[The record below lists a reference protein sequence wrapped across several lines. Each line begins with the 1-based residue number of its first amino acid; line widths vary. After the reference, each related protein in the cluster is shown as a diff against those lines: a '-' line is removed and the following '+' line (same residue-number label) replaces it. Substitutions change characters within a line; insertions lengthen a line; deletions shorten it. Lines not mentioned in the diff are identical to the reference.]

1 MPAAWRFGH
10 AAPSHH
16 PLANHLV
23 NRNLSPSPTPSPNDP
38 PDTNPNPN
46 RPVPRRILVC
56 GATGYVGARLVRNL
70 LTEGHHVRC
79 FVRQA
84 AKLENYP
91 WRHHCHL
98 EVIEGDLEN
107 PSQITEAIEGIEV
120 AYYLVHSMIVA
131 GDQYERKDRLL
142 AENFVAATRQSNL
155 SRIIYLGGLGETG
168 EGLSTHLKSRREVAD
183 ILRSSPAKTTVFRA
197 AMIIGS
203 GSASFEILRYLVER
217 LPIMV
222 TPIWV
227 QTETQPIAIR
237 DVLRYMVQ
245 CLDVPQSEAK
255 TIDIGCPEV
264 VTYRHLF
271 DVMAD
276 ELQLKRRLMI
286 PIPILSPRLSSYWIG
301 YVTPVSSSIARP
313 LAEGLKN
320 KTVCR
325 NDIATDLMPGPLWTT
340 QQAIEAAVGRVRSGD
355 VETRWSNA
363 GVMPGDP
370 DWAGG
375 TTLEDRRETMVD
387 APPELIFAAIEKIGG
402 RHGYWG
408 ADYLW
413 WLRGWMDQIVGGPG
427 LRRGRRHPD
436 QLSFGETVDF
446 WRVADYRK
454 NSLLRLRAEM
464 KLPGIAELLF
474 QIESPDREVPP
485 RTGPGD
491 SPPSVPAKPGSP
503 GDRRELHVADR
514 TDAASDQAPARCKVR
529 LHARFRPK
537 GLFGL
542 AYWYSVLPLHN
553 FVFPL
558 MLRGIRKKSE
568 AAFRARQGTA
578 QLADGIATDGI
589 VADAP
594 SSVDAG
600 LPTDEPAN
608 AAAAK

>member
-1 MPAAWRFGH
+1 MSAESRLPPA
-10 AAPSHH
+10 
-16 PLANHLV
+16 LNH
-23 NRNLSPSPTPSPNDP
+23 STTPPGIGDGKS
-38 PDTNPNPN
+38 
-46 RPVPRRILVC
+46 RSRHILVC
-56 GATGYVGARLVRNL
+56 GATGYVGARLVRQL
-70 LTEGHHVRC
+70 LASGHQVRC
-79 FVRQA
+79 FVRKA

-91 WRHHCHL
+91 WRHHANL

-107 PSQITEAIEGIEV
+107 EQQSIEAVRDVEV

-131 GDQYERKDRLL
+131 GDQYEQKDRML
-142 AENFVAATRQSNL
+142 AENFVAATTQSRV

-168 EGLSTHLKSRREVAD
+168 AGLSSHLKSRREVAD
-183 ILRSSPAKTTVFRA
+183 ILRTSPAKTTVLRA

-237 DVLRYMVQ
+237 DVLRYLVE
-245 CLDVPQSEAK
+245 CLEVEQTAGK
-255 TIDIGCPEV
+255 TLDIGCPEV

-276 ELQLKRRLMI
+276 ELQLKRRIMI
-286 PIPILSPRLSSYWIG
+286 PVPILSPRLSSYWIG

-325 NDIATDLMPGPLWTT
+325 NHTATELMPGSLWTT
-340 QQAIEAAVGRVRSGD
+340 QQAIEAAVGRVRNGD

-363 GVMPGDP
+363 GPMLGDP

-375 TTLEDRRETMVD
+375 TTLEDRRETIVK
-387 APPELIFAAIEKIGG
+387 APAETVFSVIEKIGG
-402 RHGYWG
+402 MHGYWG
-408 ADYLW
+408 ADFLW
-413 WLRGWMDQIVGGPG
+413 RLRGWMDQIVGGPG
-427 LRRGRRHPD
+427 LRRGRRQPT

-446 WRVADYRK
+446 WRVSEYRYGEV
-454 NSLLRLRAEM
+454 LRLRAEM
-464 KLPGIAELLF
+464 RLPGIAELLF
-474 QIESPDREVPP
+474 QIEPLDQESTRATHNVDD
-485 RTGPGD
+485 GAQ
-491 SPPSVPAKPGSP
+491 SNAS
-503 GDRRELHVADR
+503 
-514 TDAASDQAPARCKVR
+514 TDADLTESNLFNADSKCRVR

-537 GLFGL
+537 GLLGL

-558 MLRGIRKKSE
+558 MLRGIRKEAE
-568 AAFRARQGTA
+568 AANAKLAKAKSLKRSSEQDASNHQSDDFKNELVEIANNSLTSDARADR
-578 QLADGIATDGI
+578 
-589 VADAP
+589 
-594 SSVDAG
+594 
-600 LPTDEPAN
+600 
-608 AAAAK
+608 